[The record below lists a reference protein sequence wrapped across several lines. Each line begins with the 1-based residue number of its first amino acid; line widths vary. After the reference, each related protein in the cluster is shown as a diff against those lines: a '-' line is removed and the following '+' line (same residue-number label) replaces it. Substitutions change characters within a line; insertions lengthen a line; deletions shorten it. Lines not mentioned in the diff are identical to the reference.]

1 MIGRRAL
8 WILAALAAFNL
19 AAASPAW
26 AAEPAQAQPSN
37 GDALWPLVAGSLAWL
52 VPIGFVL
59 IAAAGLE
66 TPLARQAAL
75 TGLAAMGL
83 SALGYWAVG
92 FGIHFGGIGLISDRP
107 GLEGLVWEWSALGP
121 EWGPGWGMVG
131 LRGWGLL
138 HEAATPAAYL
148 LFFAQLPWVTTATLI
163 PLLSLRGRAPTLVAA
178 VTGLLVS
185 ALLYPLVGN
194 WISGGGWLAN
204 LGSNLGL
211 GHGLVDFGGAA
222 GVHLLGASVALAG
235 ILIFCPR
242 RPPRADEAPVDLPPV
257 HLPLLGTL
265 GATLIVVGGLGWS
278 YANPLLDP
286 AVMPPVRGAIN
297 ALLAA
302 AGGALAPLAYTWFV
316 AGRHDALMV
325 ARGVAAGAIAML
337 AAGPL
342 VPPWAALLIGTVAG
356 LAIPLATYAVDHI
369 LRLDDPTAVIA
380 THGLGAIWGLL
391 AVALFADGLAG
402 RGWNGIGADQYLGV
416 AGQGVTGLFA
426 AAQMRPDWPGQIQA
440 QFIGLMAVVF
450 IPFLAASLSL
460 GAVATLIQAWH
471 APYPSV
477 MEPASQIAPAG
488 DPFSD
493 GWEETAVEA
502 TDQGR

>member
-8 WILAALAAFNL
+8 WTAAALVALSLVAVSPALAA
-19 AAASPAW
+19 
-26 AAEPAQAQPSN
+26 EQAQAQPSN

-59 IAAAGLE
+59 IAAAGME
-66 TPLARQAAL
+66 APQARQAAL

-107 GLEGLVWEWSALGP
+107 GLEGLIWEWSALGP
-121 EWGPGWGMVG
+121 DWGPGWGMVG

-163 PLLSLRGRAPTLVAA
+163 PLLSLRGRTPTLVAA
-178 VTGLLVS
+178 TTGLLVG
-185 ALLYPLVGN
+185 ALLYPLIGN

-242 RPPRADEAPVDLPPV
+242 RPPHADETPVDLPPV
-257 HLPLLGTL
+257 HLPLLGAL
-265 GATLIVVGGLGWS
+265 GATLIVVGGLGWG

-286 AVMPPVRGAIN
+286 AIMPPARGAIN

-342 VPPWAALLIGTVAG
+342 APPWAALLIGTVAG
-356 LAIPLATYAVDHI
+356 LAVPLATYAVDHI
-369 LRLDDPTAVIA
+369 FRLDDPTAVVA

-391 AVALFADGLAG
+391 AVAFFADGLAG
-402 RGWNGIGADQYLGV
+402 RGWNGIGTDQYLGV

-426 AAQMRPDWPGQIQA
+426 AARMQPDWPGQMQA
-440 QFIGLMAVVF
+440 QIIGLMAVAL
-450 IPFLAASLSL
+450 IPFFAATVWLAALAVLDRALQTPQVPSL
-460 GAVATLIQAWH
+460 GPEAMPVA
-471 APYPSV
+471 
-477 MEPASQIAPAG
+477 
-488 DPFSD
+488 DPFFKAMSD
-493 GWEETAVEA
+493 EEGSNEE
-502 TDQGR
+502 